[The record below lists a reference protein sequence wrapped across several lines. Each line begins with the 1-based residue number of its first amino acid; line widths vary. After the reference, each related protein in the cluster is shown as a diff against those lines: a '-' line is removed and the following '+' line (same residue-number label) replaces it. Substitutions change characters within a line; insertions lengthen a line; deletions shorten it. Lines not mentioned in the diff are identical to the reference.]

1 VQRAGAPGREH
12 VSVGGGQG
20 NAAAHRVASLR
31 GGVASMQDGGMG
43 EIVNLRQARK
53 RLARTAAE
61 REAERNRARF
71 GRSAADKLADRQ
83 QQQRQRAVV
92 DHAKLE
98 PDEPA

>member
-1 VQRAGAPGREH
+1 
-12 VSVGGGQG
+12 
-20 NAAAHRVASLR
+20 
-31 GGVASMQDGGMG
+31 MG

-83 QQQRQRAVV
+83 RQRAVV